1 MACNVDKCFTVKS
14 LHRRA
19 EGVILTQRQTT
30 LDIDLGGE
38 QIKVLRVEATEA
50 LGRPFA
56 MSVDFLAPLGEID
69 LLPHM
74 GKPAAIAVFQE
85 DVLMRHFHGIVVE
98 GEFLAEQYNGFHY
111 RLSLRPWTYLMSR
124 NKNYAIFQ
132 DKSVI
137 DIARLLFERCG
148 ASKVSYAK
156 LIKGRKKRVYCVQ
169 YGESDFAFLTRLFEE
184 EGIYYYFD
192 HGTDSHEMVLCEA
205 VGSHDD
211 GKSPVL
217 IYNPASDS
225 ITNADAVARTTT
237 AKKDYISRWF
247 ERITTGGEAKVT
259 MRDFDFEKAS
269 TPVTIVADAPLQHP
283 QDTNEVYEYPGRYV
297 TAAEGKPLGET
308 LLASLRSTRKSY
320 SGETQLP
327 SMACGRI
334 FKMINHP
341 NDRFNDRYVITRTHH
356 VTSTE
361 QYGTS
366 TGDGESK
373 VFIETIPANTL
384 WQTTQTMPRPI
395 VKGPETAIVTGP
407 EGETIFTDKYGRVK
421 VRFHWDRANTKGDA
435 CTCWIRVSQTGGLGN
450 IILPRVGHEVIVDF
464 LNGDPD
470 RPIVV
475 GRVFNSANMPVYV
488 LPDNKTKA
496 LWRTKTYG
504 QSGKY
509 PDTEKL
515 DVGFPGANEL
525 RFEDKGGKEEFFM
538 HAQRD
543 MNVRVQFNR
552 SQHVGH
558 DEEIKIGHDRSEYVK
573 NNEAVKI
580 DGSREVKIKG
590 SDLLKVEKSIT
601 INSNTTIDIIARSR
615 ITLKCGDSTI
625 VMTPDKIEIKMGTLN
640 VKASTKAD
648 IASPMTTVK
657 GDAMTTIQGGMV
669 KIN

>member
-1 MACNVDKCFTVKS
+1 
-14 LHRRA
+14 
-19 EGVILTQRQTT
+19 VILIQRQTK

-74 GKPAAIAVFQE
+74 GKPAGITVFHE
-85 DVLMRHFHGIVVE
+85 DALMRYFHGIVVE
-98 GEFLAEQYNGFHY
+98 GEYLAEQFNGFHY

-124 NKNYAIFQ
+124 TKNYAIFQ

-137 DIARLLFERCG
+137 DIAKIIFAKCG
-148 ASKVSYAK
+148 SAKVSYAK
-156 LIKGRKKRVYCVQ
+156 LSKDRKKRVYCVQ

-192 HGTDSHEMVLCEA
+192 HSPDKHEMILCEA
-205 VGSHDD
+205 VGSHED
-211 GKSPVL
+211 GKSAAM

-225 ITNADAVARTTT
+225 ITNADATARTVL

-259 MRDFDFEKAS
+259 MRDFDFENA
-269 TPVTIVADAPLQHP
+269 TGPITITAELPLQHP
-283 QDTNEVYEYPGRYV
+283 EDKGEVYEYPGRYV

-320 SGETQLP
+320 TGETQVTSL
-327 SMACGRI
+327 ACGRV
-334 FKMINHP
+334 FKMVKHP
-341 NDRFNDRYVITRTHH
+341 NARFNGRYVITRTHH

-361 QYGTS
+361 QYGTNAGAS
-366 TGDGESK
+366 ESK
-373 VFIETIPANTL
+373 VFFETIPADTL

-407 EGETIFTDKYGRVK
+407 EGETIFTDEYGRVK
-421 VRFHWDRANTKGDA
+421 VRFHWDRADTKGDS

-450 IILPRVGHEVIVDF
+450 IVLPRVGHEVIVDF

-475 GRVFNSANMPVYV
+475 GRVFNSVNMPVYK
-488 LPDNKTKA
+488 LPDNKTRA
-496 LWRTKTYG
+496 VWRTKSYG
-504 QSGKY
+504 GSSSGGAVTL
-509 PDTEKL
+509 DT
-515 DVGFPGANEL
+515 GNPSANEI

-538 HAQRD
+538 HAEHD
-543 MNVRVQFNR
+543 MNVRVRHNR
-552 SQHVGH
+552 SLHVGG
-558 DEEIKIGHDRSEYVK
+558 DEEIKIGQDRSEYVK
-573 NNEAVKI
+573 RNEAVKI
-580 DGSREVKIKG
+580 DGSREVKIAG

-601 INSNTTIDIIARSR
+601 IKSDTTIDIEAASR
-615 ITLKCGDSTI
+615 ITLKCGGSTI
-625 VMTPDKIEIKMGTLN
+625 EMTPSKIDIKTTMLSIDGGG
-640 VKASTKAD
+640 KAD
-648 IASPMTTVK
+648 ITSALTTIKADGMMTVK
-657 GDAMTTIQGGMV
+657 GAMV
-669 KIN
+669 LIN